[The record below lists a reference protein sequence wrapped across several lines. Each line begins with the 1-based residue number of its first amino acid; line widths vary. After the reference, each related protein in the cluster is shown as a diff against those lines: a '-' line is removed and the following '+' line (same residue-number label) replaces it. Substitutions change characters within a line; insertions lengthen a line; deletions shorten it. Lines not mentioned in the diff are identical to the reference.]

1 MIYFHITKGA
11 LLFKLES
18 EGLLGFLNGYLVFIN
33 DKLSQQ
39 TLKKSKCHVAVSTN
53 LLMCFH
59 FILSETAVKSEL
71 EGIY

>member
-1 MIYFHITKGA
+1 MICIHITKGA
-11 LLFKLES
+11 LLFKLKS

-39 TLKKSKCHVAVSTN
+39 TLKKSKCHVSVGTN
-53 LLMCFH
+53 LLMCFQ
-59 FILSETAVKSEL
+59 FILSETVVKSKV